1 MINPSATGWIDKYFL
16 EQTFVSDDTDDASL
30 YENSRATGFIFGHI
44 IAINTTPTIDILNW
58 KEEETSKVA
67 LLNTLFKMY
76 IHNKKDV
83 DYKEFAKV
91 TTSFYSEMNPKGFQF
106 LNKFISSDNS
116 YKLENQIDE
125 RVQTNH
131 DIISKNFS
139 HIITNALLFVDV
151 LCYNIYLK
159 KHKVPEN
166 YLKKIEEIIL
176 STITL
181 VLKVKSKKSKYDD
194 SLIKLF
200 EASVRYSKFSQI
212 NHSTSLDDLNFEFL
226 ENYFEKNYIFDL
238 ACMAIW
244 SDVKTEPEEI
254 YFLEKLG
261 QKIGLAT
268 VFIEKSIETS
278 NSFFTSHKDEIQYFN
293 YSNPVKHFYDQTSN
307 TVELLIKRNKKRL
320 TKELSESKEL
330 LHLLALS
337 RKRNL
342 DIEEKKKVK
351 KQLLDI
357 CKSIP
362 SLTIF
367 LLPGGG
373 LLLPIL
379 IKFIPQLLP
388 SAFNENLDD

>member
-166 YLKKIEEIIL
+166 YLKKIE
-176 STITL
+176 
-181 VLKVKSKKSKYDD
+181 
-194 SLIKLF
+194 
-200 EASVRYSKFSQI
+200 
-212 NHSTSLDDLNFEFL
+212 
-226 ENYFEKNYIFDL
+226 
-238 ACMAIW
+238 
-244 SDVKTEPEEI
+244 
-254 YFLEKLG
+254 
-261 QKIGLAT
+261 
-268 VFIEKSIETS
+268 
-278 NSFFTSHKDEIQYFN
+278 
-293 YSNPVKHFYDQTSN
+293 
-307 TVELLIKRNKKRL
+307 
-320 TKELSESKEL
+320 
-330 LHLLALS
+330 
-337 RKRNL
+337 
-342 DIEEKKKVK
+342 
-351 KQLLDI
+351 
-357 CKSIP
+357 
-362 SLTIF
+362 
-367 LLPGGG
+367 
-373 LLLPIL
+373 
-379 IKFIPQLLP
+379 
-388 SAFNENLDD
+388 